1 MPIRRL
7 KKRSRIR
14 KMKRRDHIVLELR
27 NGIRQD
33 TQKLNKDKQMGFFV
47 EGYETKKRPSE

>member
-47 EGYETKKRPSE
+47 EGYETKKRTSE

>member
-1 MPIRRL
+1 
-7 KKRSRIR
+7 
-14 KMKRRDHIVLELR
+14 MKRRDHIVLELR